1 MTGASPLPT
10 LWLASQSPRRREM
23 ITWLGLPVQTTAADV
38 DESPLAGERPDAQ
51 AARLAGQKAHRVA
64 AAHPAWV
71 LAADTIVDLEHT
83 ALGKPR
89 TPAEATAMLRRL
101 RGRVHAVHTGV
112 ALFTPENGCVL
123 RRVTSFVEMRP
134 YTDAEIAAYVA
145 GGDPL
150 DKAGAY
156 AIQHP
161 GFAPAAAVDRCYA
174 NVVGL
179 PLCAVVAL
187 LAEHGVVLELSVPA
201 LCQHYFNYHCP
212 APDKGTR
219 L

>member
-1 MTGASPLPT
+1 LKS

-23 ITWLGLPVQTTAADV
+23 ITWLDLPVQTTSANV
-38 DESPLAGERPDAQ
+38 DESPLADEYPREQAIRLARLKAQVATTAQ
-51 AARLAGQKAHRVA
+51 A
-64 AAHPAWV
+64 AWV
-71 LAADTIVDLEHT
+71 LAADTIVDLDQT

-89 TPAEATAMLRRL
+89 SSDEATAMLRQL
-101 RGRVHAVHTGV
+101 RDRAHAVHTGV
-112 ALFTPENGCVL
+112 ALYTPESGVTV
-123 RRVTSFVEMRP
+123 RRVTSLVQMRP
-134 YTDAEIAAYVA
+134 YTEDEIAAYVA

-161 GFAPAAAVDRCYA
+161 SFAPVAVVDRCYA

-179 PLCAVVAL
+179 PLCAVAAL
-187 LAEHGVVLELSVPA
+187 LEEQGITLVISVPA
-201 LCQHYFNYHCP
+201 LCQHYFNYRCP
-212 APDKGTR
+212 TPHKGTR